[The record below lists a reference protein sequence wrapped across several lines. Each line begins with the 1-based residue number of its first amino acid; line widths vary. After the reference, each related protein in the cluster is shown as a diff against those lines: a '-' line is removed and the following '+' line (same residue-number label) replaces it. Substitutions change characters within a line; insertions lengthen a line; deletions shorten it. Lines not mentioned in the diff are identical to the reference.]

1 MLVFPL
7 YIFSEGKLLDDKVVL
22 FMVFTVSSMLFSIVV
37 IPIHSPTHRA
47 LGVPFSTSMPAFVIS
62 CFSDDGHSNRPKILP
77 YCGCDLRVPNDVWYQ
92 VSFHVPVDLLYIFF
106 GETSI
111 QVLCKF
117 LSWVIWVFFCLSY
130 MSSLYFWVIKLF
142 IRYMVCKYFVTS
154 YRFYFHFVNGF
165 CCSAG
170 ACSCDV
176 GPLVYFLSS
185 SLCFRYYIQKIIT
198 KTRSKNRIP
207 VFSSKKCHGLDLPVK
222 PLSIFFSTS
231 I

>member
-1 MLVFPL
+1 MVLSGFPWPRRPVIQL
-7 YIFSEGKLLDDKVVL
+7 LRRDGCSGACKL
-22 FMVFTVSSMLFSIVV
+22 
-37 IPIHSPTHRA
+37 
-47 LGVPFSTSMPAFVIS
+47 
-62 CFSDDGHSNRPKILP
+62 
-77 YCGCDLRVPNDVWYQ
+77 
-92 VSFHVPVDLLYIFF
+92 
-106 GETSI
+106 
-111 QVLCKF
+111 
-117 LSWVIWVFFCLSY
+117 LSWVIWVFFHLSY

-142 IRYMVCKYFVTS
+142 ITYMVCKCFFTS

-198 KTRSKNRIP
+198 KTHSKNLIP
-207 VFSSKKCHGLDLPVK
+207 VFSSKECHGLDLPVK

-231 I
+231 IKKKCHWDLCRDCTRSTDGFGW